1 MTLTHPE
8 LEQEQAYV
16 TRAYEL
22 LDQGLADAEQ
32 NYKNFTPSHRATA
45 QAMKR
50 SMDILLNSRGEG
62 QLIFGRV
69 DRDGE
74 PLYVG
79 RAGCTTAT
87 PTSSW

>member
-32 NYKNFTPSHRATA
+32 NYKNFTPSHRPP
-45 QAMKR
+45 R
-50 SMDILLNSRGEG
+50 R
-62 QLIFGRV
+62 R
-69 DRDGE
+69 
-74 PLYVG
+74 
-79 RAGCTTAT
+79 
-87 PTSSW
+87 